1 METVGLAE
9 AKAQLSKLI
18 DRVESGKE
26 IVITRHGR
34 PVARVTAAEQPKKPI
49 DFEGLAETRKK
60 LPPWKGSSA
69 KLLRKMRD
77 EERY

>member
-1 METVGLAE
+1 METVSLAQ

-18 DRVESGKE
+18 DQVEAGGE

-34 PVARVTAAEQPKKPI
+34 PVARVTAIEQPKKPL
-49 DFEGLAETRKK
+49 DLEGLAEFRKTI
-60 LPPWKGSSA
+60 PPWSKPSA
-69 KLLRKMRD
+69 ELIREMRD

>member
-1 METVGLAE
+1 
-9 AKAQLSKLI
+9 LSKLI
-18 DRVESGKE
+18 DRVESGEE

-34 PVARVTAAEQPKKPI
+34 PVARVTAAEQPKKTI

-69 KLLRKMRD
+69 KLLRKLRD

>member
-1 METVGLAE
+1 MDTVSLAE
-9 AKAQLSKLI
+9 AKTHLSRLI
-18 DRVESGKE
+18 DKVESGE
-26 IVITRHGR
+26 EVVITRHGR
-34 PVARVTAAEQPKKPI
+34 PVARVTAVEQPRKPI

>member
-1 METVGLAE
+1 METVSLAE
-9 AKAQLSKLI
+9 AKAQLSKLV
-18 DRVESGKE
+18 DRVESGEE

-34 PVARVTAAEQPKKPI
+34 PVARVTAVEQPKKPI